1 MQAVIATGGK
11 QYRVAVGDEVD
22 VELLTADDDGTV
34 SLTPVLVVGDDGDV
48 RATPDALDG
57 ASVTATVLDET
68 RGPKLTVFMYRN
80 KTGYRRKTG
89 HRQRRSRIR
98 IDAIDIEGSN

>member
-11 QYRVAVGDEVD
+11 QYRVAVGDELD
-22 VELLTADDDGTV
+22 VERLDGGDDGTV
-34 SLTPVLVVGDDGDV
+34 TLRPVLVVGDDGEV
-48 RATPDALDG
+48 SATPDALDG
-57 ASVTATVLDET
+57 ASVTATVLDER

-89 HRQRRSRIR
+89 HRQHRSRIR
-98 IDAIDIEGSN
+98 IDAIDV

>member
-11 QYRVAVGDEVD
+11 QYRVAVGDVLEVERLAAAEGAT
-22 VELLTADDDGTV
+22 VTLQPVMVVDDDGAV
-34 SLTPVLVVGDDGDV
+34 S
-48 RATPDALDG
+48 ATPDALDG
-57 ASVTATVLDET
+57 ASVSATVVDET

-98 IDAIDIEGSN
+98 IDAIDV

>member
-11 QYRVAVGDEVD
+11 QYRVAVGDEVE
-22 VELLTADDDGTV
+22 VERLTAADDGTV
-34 SLTPVLVVGDDGDV
+34 TLTPVMVVGDDGEV
-48 RATPDALDG
+48 SATPDALDG
-57 ASVTATVLDET
+57 ASVTATVLEDT

-89 HRQRRSRIR
+89 HRQHRSRIR
-98 IDAIDIEGSN
+98 IDAIDV